1 MGSEN
6 CFLMDLDWANTLKF
20 CKELQ
25 NRPKRFLGPGNLKDA
40 QSGMNYKMDQALGIN
55 VIFKPICN
63 CFFLFYLQ
71 SVVNIEIPK
80 TPGPLLIYQL

>member
-6 CFLMDLDWANTLKF
+6 CFLMDLDWANRLKF
-20 CKELQ
+20 CKKLQ

-40 QSGMNYKMDQALGIN
+40 QSELNYKMDQALGIN
-55 VIFKPICN
+55 VILKPICN
-63 CFFLFYLQ
+63 FLFYLQ

-80 TPGPLLIYQL
+80 TPGPLLIC